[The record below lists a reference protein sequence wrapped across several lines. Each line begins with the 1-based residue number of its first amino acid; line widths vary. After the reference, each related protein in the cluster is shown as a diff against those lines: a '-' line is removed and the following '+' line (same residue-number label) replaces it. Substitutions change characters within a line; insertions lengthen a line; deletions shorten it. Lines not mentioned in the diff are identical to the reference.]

1 MEELNY
7 TTYYPIGTVGML
19 HNTKVIVYPA
29 EVDFRLICL
38 RCIRNGLICSGNKCF
53 ANVRKDN
60 TNIVFKVI

>member
-19 HNTKVIVYPA
+19 HNTKVIVYPS
-29 EVDFRLICL
+29 EVVFGLSCL
-38 RCIRNGLICSGNKCF
+38 RCIRNGLICPGNKCF

-60 TNIVFKVI
+60 TSIVFKVI